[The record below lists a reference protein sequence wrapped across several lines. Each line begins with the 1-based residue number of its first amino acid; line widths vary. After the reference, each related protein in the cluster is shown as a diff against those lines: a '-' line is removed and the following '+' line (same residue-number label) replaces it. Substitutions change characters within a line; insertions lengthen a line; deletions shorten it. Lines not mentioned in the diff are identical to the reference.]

1 MTRTL
6 FRVTTLLVAVA
17 ILLCGHGLQLS
28 LLPLHAAALGWS
40 ANEIGLTGSAYFFGF
55 VVGCVT
61 IPRIVGGVGHI
72 RSFMV
77 MGAIATLA
85 LLWAGLIGY
94 LYPWLL
100 FRFATGFAFSGL
112 YMVIE
117 SWLSDLAPRESRA
130 SVLAVY
136 TVICLLGMM
145 AGQGLL
151 ALGTAQSLSLFVVGA
166 GFLCL
171 AIIPI
176 GLTRITAPHPI
187 PKTRFSFRV
196 LLKASRV
203 AVVCALLGGLITGAI
218 WATGPLVG
226 QAFGLD
232 APGVGAMMSVMILGG
247 ALSQLPLGRL
257 SDRFDRRKVI
267 AGVLGAGAVFSILG
281 WLMSDQST
289 TLLLG
294 AMFFIGAASMPV
306 YALCI
311 ATASDNSEIPLIEV
325 ASGILIMNSLGSVIG
340 PMAVAPLLG
349 YAGGSAFFLYT
360 AACFAAGALWAIY
373 RVVMVERPA
382 TTEHVPI
389 LPKTTPVVAEL
400 SEEPTVE
407 QPAPDPAA
415 EAVHGAPER

>member
-6 FRVTTLLVAVA
+6 FRVTTLLAAVA

-28 LLPLHAAALGWS
+28 LLPLHAVALGWS
-40 ANEIGLTGSAYFFGF
+40 ANEIGLTGSAYFLGF
-55 VVGCVT
+55 VIGCMT
-61 IPRIVGGVGHI
+61 IPRIVGRVGHI
-72 RSFMV
+72 RTFMV

-85 LLWAGLIGY
+85 LLWAGVIGF

-117 SWLSDLAPRESRA
+117 SWLSDLAPPDSRA

-151 ALGTAQSLSLFVVGA
+151 AFGAAQSLQLFVVGA

-187 PKTRFSFRV
+187 PRTRFSFGV

-232 APGVGAMMSVMILGG
+232 AGGVGAMMSVMILGG
-247 ALSQLPLGRL
+247 ALSQLPLGHL
-257 SDRFDRRKVI
+257 SDRLDRRAVI
-267 AGVLGAGAVFSILG
+267 AGLLAAGAAFSVLG
-281 WLMSDQST
+281 WLLSDQST
-289 TLLLG
+289 TLLFG

-311 ATASDNSEIPLIEV
+311 ATASDNSEIPLIEI

-340 PMAVAPLLG
+340 PMTVAPLLG
-349 YAGGSAFFLYT
+349 FAGGSAFFLYT
-360 AACFAAGALWAIY
+360 AICFTLGALWALY
-373 RVVMVERPA
+373 RVVVAERPTSTA
-382 TTEHVPI
+382 HVPI

-400 SEEPTVE
+400 SAELATATVATDADEPL
-407 QPAPDPAA
+407 PD
-415 EAVHGAPER
+415 EALER